1 MIPNSKDINKTGATT
16 TQLCLSETSPQ
27 QQLIMDFEN
36 GVIVKII
43 SLRSIPFCWDAL
55 GPPPN

>member
-36 GVIVKII
+36 GVIVKIYE
-43 SLRSIPFCWDAL
+43 S
-55 GPPPN
+55 